1 MTGQLQDF
9 DFVFEIGALEENVI
23 TSSIGTKHGV
33 KVTNDMVVGRKAN
46 GGQYDFVSLPPSYH

>member
-23 TSSIGTKHGV
+23 TSSIGTEYGV
-33 KVTNDMVVGRKAN
+33 KMTNDVVIGRKAN
-46 GGQYDFVSLPPSYH
+46 GGQYDFVSLPLSYH